1 MYNDPFNHCEIVQ
14 PKSWDFIMDAAG
26 EDIKSNPRLIFTQK
40 HKDWRDIMEWLSP
53 NSISRRFESLPYEV
67 QYDIYVN
74 DREAFEDLPDET
86 KERFKAARPQYYPDG
101 GPINPPNGKTSIAER
116 NPKQFDFRPEP
127 SRFDEGVKASNNTA
141 EVANYDNYFFT
152 DLLPRPI
159 QMPYDPPK
167 RRKMSYF
174 DADKIKDYN
183 STNYKYVPLF
193 GKKLFEMFGGDGN
206 YPYISSARNA
216 INNYL
221 IEK

>member
-1 MYNDPFNHCEIVQ
+1 
-14 PKSWDFIMDAAG
+14 MDAAG

-116 NPKQFDFRPEP
+116 NPKQYDFLPEP
-127 SRFDEGVKASNNTA
+127 SRFDEGVKASGLKTQFIILRRQILQKGLKSMHRITIPKILKKSNMIGRKCLNIIFQMDA
-141 EVANYDNYFFT
+141 AN
-152 DLLPRPI
+152 
-159 QMPYDPPK
+159 
-167 RRKMSYF
+167 
-174 DADKIKDYN
+174 
-183 STNYKYVPLF
+183 
-193 GKKLFEMFGGDGN
+193 G
-206 YPYISSARNA
+206 
-216 INNYL
+216 
-221 IEK
+221 